1 MEYRTKIE
9 EMRDLISKN
18 KFVDAM
24 NVAETINWRKVHN
37 INDLI
42 AGSECY
48 EAAGQIEEA
57 RDLLFVAHE
66 RSPIGRMILYKLCMI
81 SIKLKEIDEAQEYY
95 NEFVQIAPHDSL
107 KYILKYNI
115 NIAKGADNATLIKI
129 LEQLK
134 ENDFIEEWAY
144 ELAYLYHKTNQGDKC
159 IALCDEIILWFGDGP
174 VVERALELKMLYQ
187 PLDKS
192 QEDKYRNLQ
201 QKKDGITEIT
211 TNSATDS
218 SSIVPNVKPIKLPDG
233 PERFDTINLQAE
245 IKKNI
250 DEIMKATDTGEV
262 SENIGAIKNL
272 VEEIPYLKVPEEA
285 PEEEPEKFSVND
297 TFQQYLEE
305 GFDGQI
311 SLKLADESIEREEQV
326 EGQMT
331 IEDVLAEW
339 EKTKRAAEAAM
350 EDAKSKELESARSKA
365 LREANNV
372 LNRLEGAMSKL
383 DAGMTS
389 QDLLKEEYLGS
400 TDEITTENK
409 PVYPVI
415 PDEILEK
422 DSADIISEE
431 IDLDETLPEDTVIEE
446 SDLQSDESTEVDDNV
461 EEIAAEFLE
470 EELEDLSVETA
481 GETTDLEEIE
491 AEESLEEKLEENL
504 QNILEDEEEIKES
517 QEAPE
522 IEEEH
527 TGFTIPKLSTD
538 GSQKGLVDIPVVSAE
553 GAAMATAASVPTA
566 IMHTAG
572 ELMEATPSWQPPTL
586 NENDSEETEEV
597 DFKEASQMIADV
609 NSFLQQE
616 IDRLTGASS
625 SEELIKPTITEPVFE
640 AQKEETIANP
650 VCEQPTIELPVIER
664 ANIPVEPELT
674 NLKDEFM
681 TPVEEPVVPKEEPQQ
696 HAYVEPIIQEPVVQE
711 PVIQEPIIQEP
722 VIQEP
727 VIQEPVVQEPQ
738 ISIDDIELPP
748 IEIPEELFQEPKQEN
763 FVQPEPI
770 VAPEVPPVQV
780 ERVQI
785 EEPKVAPV
793 KVQNSTP
800 KPAKKLD
807 IDDEDLAVFS
817 YFLPINGMKSNIVQ
831 VIEGAASYLGQPKV
845 NGGSIAIVGES
856 GSGKTQM
863 ATSIIKVLQ
872 KKTGYPKGGIGKIAG
887 EKLNEKDIQKLY
899 SKIQGGCLIIETAG
913 GISKETAVTL
923 SLLMEQDDKG
933 TIIIIEDNKKGID
946 KALIK
951 DSSFAKRFT
960 EKVVIPVFSIDELVS
975 FAKTYALEAGCTIDD
990 MGILALYNRINLIGR
1005 YDHVTTIKEV
1015 AEIMDDAI
1023 EKSTKGGF
1031 FNKPKYDK
1039 NGNVILKEK
1048 DFDK

>member
-1 MEYRTKIE
+1 MEYRTRIE
-9 EMRDLISKN
+9 EMKNLVSKN
-18 KFVDAM
+18 KFADAM
-24 NVAETINWRKVHN
+24 NVADSINWRKIHN

-42 AGSECY
+42 AGSESY
-48 EAAGQIEEA
+48 EAAGKIDDA
-57 RDLLFVAHE
+57 RDLLLLAHE

-115 NIAKGADNATLIKI
+115 NVAKGADTATLIKI

-134 ENDFIEEWAY
+134 DNDFIEEWAY
-144 ELAYLYHKTNQGDKC
+144 ELAYLYHKTNQADKC

-187 PLDKS
+187 PLDKN
-192 QEDKYRNLQ
+192 QEDKYRNLR

-211 TNSATDS
+211 PTSIADS
-218 SSIVPNVKPIKLPDG
+218 SSIVPNVKEIALPEG

-262 SENIGAIKNL
+262 TENMDAIKNL
-272 VEEIPYLKVPEEA
+272 VEEIPYLQVTEDEV
-285 PEEEPEKFSVND
+285 EEETETFSVND

-305 GFDGQI
+305 EYDGQI
-311 SLKLADESIEREEQV
+311 SLKLADESRETEEQI

-350 EDAKSKELESARSKA
+350 EDAKSKELENARARA

-383 DAGMTS
+383 NAGISS
-389 QDLLKEEYLGS
+389 QELLKEEYLS
-400 TDEITTENK
+400 ANKDDEVAKT
-409 PVYPVI
+409 
-415 PDEILEK
+415 
-422 DSADIISEE
+422 
-431 IDLDETLPEDTVIEE
+431 
-446 SDLQSDESTEVDDNV
+446 QEVV
-461 EEIAAEFLE
+461 EEPKTE
-470 EELEDLSVETA
+470 EEVT
-481 GETTDLEEIE
+481 EEPIE
-491 AEESLEEKLEENL
+491 
-504 QNILEDEEEIKES
+504 
-517 QEAPE
+517 PV
-522 IEEEH
+522 EH
-527 TGFTIPKLSTD
+527 TGFAIPKLSTD
-538 GSQKGLVDIPVVSAE
+538 GLQEGLVDIPIISAEEAAVSAA
-553 GAAMATAASVPTA
+553 GTVAAAAIKRAAEEVKEDTS
-566 IMHTAG
+566 
-572 ELMEATPSWQPPTL
+572 SWQPPSL
-586 NENDSEETEEV
+586 DDNKSAEELDEAEDV

-609 NSFLQQE
+609 NTLLQKE
-616 IDRLTGASS
+616 IDRLTV
-625 SEELIKPTITEPVFE
+625 EEVSPVQE
-640 AQKEETIANP
+640 DY
-650 VCEQPTIELPVIER
+650 IE
-664 ANIPVEPELT
+664 EPEIESISV
-674 NLKDEFM
+674 DEGNDYRELM
-681 TPVEEPVVPKEEPQQ
+681 ETPTEGQ
-696 HAYVEPIIQEPVVQE
+696 YIQEADETAVYE
-711 PVIQEPIIQEP
+711 YE
-722 VIQEP
+722 
-727 VIQEPVVQEPQ
+727 
-738 ISIDDIELPP
+738 DDFELPP
-748 IEIPEELFQEPKQEN
+748 IEIPQDILDEVRAESSTVKEEEP
-763 FVQPEPI
+763 VAPPVVEPI
-770 VAPEVPPVQV
+770 VESIPQESEAHEAYQEEMAAPV
-780 ERVQI
+780 EPANEAVI
-785 EEPKVAPV
+785 EEVEQYVSSDKSVID
-793 KVQNSTP
+793 
-800 KPAKKLD
+800 LD
-807 IDDEDLAVFS
+807 EEDLAVFS
-817 YFLPINGMKSNIVQ
+817 YFLPIGGMKNSITK
-831 VIEGAASYLGQPKV
+831 VIEGAAERLANPKE
-845 NGGSIAIVGES
+845 NGGSIIIVGEP

-872 KKTGYPKGGIGKIAG
+872 KKTGYPKGGIGKISG
-887 EKLNEKDIQKLY
+887 EKLNEKDIQRLY
-899 SKIQGGCLIIETAG
+899 AKIQGGCLIIESAG

-923 SLLMEQDDKG
+923 SLLMETDDTG

-946 KALIK
+946 KALMK
-951 DSSFAKRFT
+951 DGSFARRFT

-1039 NGNVILKEK
+1039 NGNIILKEK

>member
-1 MEYRTKIE
+1 MEYRTRIE
-9 EMRDLISKN
+9 EMKNLVSKN
-18 KFVDAM
+18 KFADAM
-24 NVAETINWRKVHN
+24 NVADSINWRKIHN

-42 AGSECY
+42 AGSESY
-48 EAAGQIEEA
+48 EAAGKIDDA
-57 RDLLFVAHE
+57 RDLLLLAHE

-115 NIAKGADNATLIKI
+115 NVAKGADTATLIKI

-134 ENDFIEEWAY
+134 DNDFIEEWAY
-144 ELAYLYHKTNQGDKC
+144 ELAYLYHKTNQADKC

-187 PLDKS
+187 PLDKN
-192 QEDKYRNLQ
+192 QEDKYRNLR

-211 TNSATDS
+211 PTSIADS
-218 SSIVPNVKPIKLPDG
+218 SSIVPNVKEIALPEG

-262 SENIGAIKNL
+262 TENMDAIKNL
-272 VEEIPYLKVPEEA
+272 VEEIPYLQVIEDEV
-285 PEEEPEKFSVND
+285 EEETETFSVND

-305 GFDGQI
+305 EYDGQI
-311 SLKLADESIEREEQV
+311 SLKLADESRETEEQI

-350 EDAKSKELESARSKA
+350 EDAKSKELENARTRA

-383 DAGMTS
+383 NAGISS
-389 QDLLKEEYLGS
+389 QELLKEEYLS
-400 TDEITTENK
+400 ANKDDEVAKT
-409 PVYPVI
+409 
-415 PDEILEK
+415 
-422 DSADIISEE
+422 
-431 IDLDETLPEDTVIEE
+431 
-446 SDLQSDESTEVDDNV
+446 QEVV
-461 EEIAAEFLE
+461 EEPKTE
-470 EELEDLSVETA
+470 EEV
-481 GETTDLEEIE
+481 
-491 AEESLEEKLEENL
+491 AEE
-504 QNILEDEEEIKES
+504 
-517 QEAPE
+517 PV
-522 IEEEH
+522 EH
-527 TGFTIPKLSTD
+527 TGFAIPKLSTD
-538 GSQKGLVDIPVVSAE
+538 GLQEGLVDIPIISAEEAAVSAA
-553 GAAMATAASVPTA
+553 GTVASAA
-566 IMHTAG
+566 IMRAAKEVKEDTS
-572 ELMEATPSWQPPTL
+572 SWQPPTL
-586 NENDSEETEEV
+586 DDNKSAEELDEADDV

-609 NSFLQQE
+609 NTLLQKE
-616 IDRLTGASS
+616 IDRLTV
-625 SEELIKPTITEPVFE
+625 EEVSPVQE
-640 AQKEETIANP
+640 DY
-650 VCEQPTIELPVIER
+650 IE
-664 ANIPVEPELT
+664 EPEIESISV
-674 NLKDEFM
+674 DEGNDYRELM
-681 TPVEEPVVPKEEPQQ
+681 ETPIEEQ
-696 HAYVEPIIQEPVVQE
+696 YIQEADETAVYE
-711 PVIQEPIIQEP
+711 YE
-722 VIQEP
+722 
-727 VIQEPVVQEPQ
+727 
-738 ISIDDIELPP
+738 DDFELPP
-748 IEIPEELFQEPKQEN
+748 IEIPQDILDEVRAESSTANEEEP
-763 FVQPEPI
+763 VAPPVVEPI
-770 VAPEVPPVQV
+770 VESIPQESEVHEAYQEEMAAPVEPANEPV
-780 ERVQI
+780 I
-785 EEPKVAPV
+785 EEVEQYASSDKSVID
-793 KVQNSTP
+793 
-800 KPAKKLD
+800 LD
-807 IDDEDLAVFS
+807 EEDLAVFS
-817 YFLPINGMKSNIVQ
+817 YFLPIGGMKNSITK
-831 VIEGAASYLGQPKV
+831 VIEGAAERLANPKE
-845 NGGSIAIVGES
+845 NGGSIIIVGEP

-872 KKTGYPKGGIGKIAG
+872 KKTGYPKGGIGKISG
-887 EKLNEKDIQKLY
+887 EKLNEKDIQRLY
-899 SKIQGGCLIIETAG
+899 AKIQGGCLIIESAG

-923 SLLMEQDDKG
+923 SLLMETDDTG

-946 KALIK
+946 KALMK
-951 DSSFAKRFT
+951 DGSFARRFT

-1039 NGNVILKEK
+1039 NGNIILKEK

>member
-1 MEYRTKIE
+1 MEKMEYRTRID
-9 EMRDLISKN
+9 EMKNLISKN
-18 KFVDAM
+18 KFTDAM
-24 NVAETINWRKVHN
+24 NVADTINWRKVHN

-42 AGSECY
+42 AGSESY
-48 EAAGQIEEA
+48 EAVGKIEEA
-57 RDLLFVAHE
+57 RNLLLVAHE

-115 NIAKGADNATLIKI
+115 SVAKGSDNATLIKI

-187 PLDKS
+187 PLDKT
-192 QEDKYRNLQ
+192 QEDIYRSFQ

-211 TNSATDS
+211 PKSVAAS
-218 SSIVPNVKPIKLPDG
+218 SSVVPDMQEIQLPEG
-233 PERFDTINLQAE
+233 SERFDTINLQAE

-262 SENIGAIKNL
+262 SENMDAIKNL

-285 PEEEPEKFSVND
+285 PSQEEESFSIND

-311 SLKLADESIEREEQV
+311 SLRLAYDSKETEEQI

-350 EDAKSKELESARSKA
+350 EDAKTKELENARAKA

-372 LNRLEGAMSKL
+372 LNRLESAMSKL

-389 QDLLKEEYLGS
+389 QELLKEE
-400 TDEITTENK
+400 
-409 PVYPVI
+409 
-415 PDEILEK
+415 IL
-422 DSADIISEE
+422 
-431 IDLDETLPEDTVIEE
+431 
-446 SDLQSDESTEVDDNV
+446 
-461 EEIAAEFLE
+461 AAENSI
-470 EELEDLSVETA
+470 EELEEVSARES
-481 GETTDLEEIE
+481 EEFE
-491 AEESLEEKLEENL
+491 NESK
-504 QNILEDEEEIKES
+504 
-517 QEAPE
+517 
-522 IEEEH
+522 EH
-527 TGFTIPKLSTD
+527 TGFTIPQLSTD
-538 GSQKGLVDIPVVSAE
+538 GSQKGLVDIPIVSTEEVATKNV
-553 GAAMATAASVPTA
+553 ATAATA

-572 ELMEATPSWQPPTL
+572 ELTGDTASWQPPVLDKT
-586 NENDSEETEEV
+586 EETEDV

-609 NSFLQQE
+609 NSLLQKE
-616 IDRLTGASS
+616 IDRLTNDDG
-625 SEELIKPTITEPVFE
+625 PVQE
-640 AQKEETIANP
+640 SYIPERDET
-650 VCEQPTIELPVIER
+650 T
-664 ANIPVEPELT
+664 
-674 NLKDEFM
+674 
-681 TPVEEPVVPKEEPQQ
+681 
-696 HAYVEPIIQEPVVQE
+696 YVE
-711 PVIQEPIIQEP
+711 
-722 VIQEP
+722 
-727 VIQEPVVQEPQ
+727 
-738 ISIDDIELPP
+738 DDYELPP
-748 IEIPEELFQEPKQEN
+748 IQLPQDILDEVVANSESNITPQINEPVYQEPVNEETKYEAP
-763 FVQPEPI
+763 V
-770 VAPEVPPVQV
+770 PEVSLPENQV
-780 ERVQI
+780 SASE
-785 EEPKVAPV
+785 
-793 KVQNSTP
+793 
-800 KPAKKLD
+800 KKALD
-807 IDDEDLAVFS
+807 LEDADLAIFS
-817 YFLPINGMKSNIVQ
+817 YFLPIGGMKESISKAISGMAGHISKPQ
-831 VIEGAASYLGQPKV
+831 G

-872 KKTGYPKGGIGKIAG
+872 KKTGYPKGGIGKISG

-899 SKIQGGCLIIETAG
+899 GKIQGGCLIIESAG

-923 SLLMEQDDKG
+923 SLLMEADNTG

-946 KALIK
+946 KALMK
-951 DSSFAKRFT
+951 DGSFARRFT
-960 EKVVIPVFSIDELVS
+960 EKIVIPIFSIDELVS

-990 MGILALYNRINLIGR
+990 MGILALYNRINLVGR

>member
-1 MEYRTKIE
+1 MEYRTRIE
-9 EMRDLISKN
+9 EMKNLIEKN
-18 KFVDAM
+18 KFTDAM
-24 NVAETINWRKVHN
+24 SVADTINWRKVHN

-42 AGSECY
+42 SGSESY
-48 EAAGQIEEA
+48 EAAGRIEEA
-57 RDLLFVAHE
+57 RDLLLVAHE

-81 SIKLKEIDEAQEYY
+81 SLKLKEIDVAQEYY

-115 NIAKGADNATLIKI
+115 SVAKGADNATLIKI

-192 QEDKYRNLQ
+192 QEDKYRSLQ

-211 TNSATDS
+211 PQTVADS
-218 SSIVPNVKPIKLPDG
+218 SSIVPNIKNIQLPEG

-250 DEIMKATDTGEV
+250 DEIMKATDAGEV

-272 VEEIPYLKVPEEA
+272 VEEIPYLQVPEEVD
-285 PEEEPEKFSVND
+285 EEEPEDFSIND

-311 SLKLADESIEREEQV
+311 SLKLADESTQTEEQI

-350 EDAKSKELESARSKA
+350 EDAKSKELENARAKA

-372 LNRLEGAMSKL
+372 LNRLEGVMSKL
-383 DAGMTS
+383 DAGMSS
-389 QDLLKEEYLGS
+389 QELLKEEYLGAA
-400 TDEITTENK
+400 E
-409 PVYPVI
+409 P
-415 PDEILEK
+415 
-422 DSADIISEE
+422 
-431 IDLDETLPEDTVIEE
+431 
-446 SDLQSDESTEVDDNV
+446 TEVKEV
-461 EEIAAEFLE
+461 QQEEGE
-470 EELEDLSVETA
+470 SVPDYTEQNQQPKYTETHA
-481 GETTDLEEIE
+481 
-491 AEESLEEKLEENL
+491 
-504 QNILEDEEEIKES
+504 
-517 QEAPE
+517 
-522 IEEEH
+522 
-527 TGFTIPKLSTD
+527 GFTIPMLSTD
-538 GSQKGLVDIPVVSAE
+538 GLQTGMIDIPVVSAE
-553 GAAMATAASVPTA
+553 EAALAGAAAAAPSA
-566 IMHTAG
+566 IMHAAG
-572 ELMEATPSWQPPTL
+572 ELKEATPSWQPPTL
-586 NENDSEETEEV
+586 NENDTEETEDV

-609 NSFLQQE
+609 NSLLQKE
-616 IDRLTGASS
+616 IDRLSGVDTQIPAPA
-625 SEELIKPTITEPVFE
+625 ETYKEEPVAKFE
-640 AQKEETIANP
+640 EEPAIVMPDMEP
-650 VCEQPTIELPVIER
+650 VAEIIEGLG
-664 ANIPVEPELT
+664 
-674 NLKDEFM
+674 DEFIQE
-681 TPVEEPVVPKEEPQQ
+681 PVEEPEQAEQVEAPIEEVVEESEEKPIEESIEESVEEPN
-696 HAYVEPIIQEPVVQE
+696 IN
-711 PVIQEPIIQEP
+711 
-722 VIQEP
+722 
-727 VIQEPVVQEPQ
+727 
-738 ISIDDIELPP
+738 IDDIELPP
-748 IEIPEELFQEPKQEN
+748 IILPEDLFTEEPVATESQFEEVDQIQPEQIQPELIQPEPVQIEKVQIQEAENPVAEVNPPVAEPKQ
-763 FVQPEPI
+763 QSSI
-770 VAPEVPPVQV
+770 
-780 ERVQI
+780 
-785 EEPKVAPV
+785 KV
-793 KVQNSTP
+793 
-800 KPAKKLD
+800 
-807 IDDEDLAVFS
+807 DDEDLDIFS
-817 YFLPINGMKSNIVQ
+817 YFLPINGMKANITR
-831 VIEGAASYLGQPKV
+831 VIEGAASYLDKPNA
-845 NGGSIAIVGES
+845 NGGSIVIVGEP

-872 KKTGYPKGGIGKIAG
+872 KKTGYPKGGIGKISG

-899 SKIQGGCLIIETAG
+899 SKIQGGCLIIESAG

-923 SLLMEQDDKG
+923 SLLMQNDTSG
-933 TIIIIEDNKKGID
+933 TIIIIEDSKKGID

-960 EKVVIPVFSIDELVS
+960 EKIVIPVFSIDELVS
-975 FAKTYALEAGCTIDD
+975 FAKTYALEAECTIDD

-1039 NGNVILKEK
+1039 NGNIILKEK

>member
-1 MEYRTKIE
+1 MEKMEYRTRIE
-9 EMRDLISKN
+9 EMKNLVSKN
-18 KFVDAM
+18 RFADAM
-24 NVAETINWRKVHN
+24 NVADSINWRKVHN

-42 AGSECY
+42 AGSESY
-48 EAAGQIEEA
+48 ETAGRIEEA
-57 RDLLFVAHE
+57 RDLLLIAHE

-81 SIKLKEIDEAQEYY
+81 SIKLKDIEEAQEYY

-115 NIAKGADNATLIKI
+115 SVAKGADTASLIKI

-201 QKKDGITEIT
+201 QKKDGITEISPK
-211 TNSATDS
+211 NVVDS
-218 SSIVPNVKPIKLPDG
+218 GSVVPNIKQIQLPEG

-250 DEIMKATDTGEV
+250 DEIMKATDAGEV
-262 SENIGAIKNL
+262 SENIDAIKNL
-272 VEEIPYLKVPEEA
+272 VEEIPYLQVPEET
-285 PEEEPEKFSVND
+285 PVEEEEEFSIND

-311 SLKLADESIEREEQV
+311 SLRLTDDSTETEEQV

-350 EDAKSKELESARSKA
+350 EDAKSKELESARAKA
-365 LREANNV
+365 LREANSV

-383 DAGMTS
+383 DAGVTP
-389 QDLLKEEYLGS
+389 QELLKEEYLGENTKTVVDNS
-400 TDEITTENK
+400 EAETLVEEETQLEDLDQSEETPEEIVEETTENIENEEEK
-409 PVYPVI
+409 PV
-415 PDEILEK
+415 
-422 DSADIISEE
+422 
-431 IDLDETLPEDTVIEE
+431 
-446 SDLQSDESTEVDDNV
+446 
-461 EEIAAEFLE
+461 E
-470 EELEDLSVETA
+470 EETETPA
-481 GETTDLEEIE
+481 GF
-491 AEESLEEKLEENL
+491 A
-504 QNILEDEEEIKES
+504 
-517 QEAPE
+517 
-522 IEEEH
+522 
-527 TGFTIPKLSTD
+527 IPKLSTD
-538 GSQKGLVDIPVVSAE
+538 GLQQGLVDIPVVSAKE
-553 GAAMATAASVPTA
+553 AVAAGAGLTAATAAIVHA
-566 IMHTAG
+566 AG
-572 ELMEATPSWQPPTL
+572 EVKEETPSWEPPIL
-586 NENDSEETEEV
+586 EDNEETEDV
-597 DFKEASQMIADV
+597 DFKEASQIIADV
-609 NSFLQQE
+609 NSLLQKE
-616 IDRLTGASS
+616 IDRLTKAETSVDTQT
-625 SEELIKPTITEPVFE
+625 EVEKEPVKIKIPDIKQPLSGEYTEEFVEDDDFE
-640 AQKEETIANP
+640 LPK
-650 VCEQPTIELPVIER
+650 IELPADILEEISNSNGAQAYQPAEEEISVP
-664 ANIPVEPELT
+664 PVS
-674 NLKDEFM
+674 
-681 TPVEEPVVPKEEPQQ
+681 EEPVMEIPIPPVYEEPQMEIP
-696 HAYVEPIIQEPVVQE
+696 APPVYE
-711 PVIQEPIIQEP
+711 
-722 VIQEP
+722 
-727 VIQEPVVQEPQ
+727 EPQ
-738 ISIDDIELPP
+738 MEILAPP
-748 IEIPEELFQEPKQEN
+748 VYEEPQVEVP
-763 FVQPEPI
+763 
-770 VAPEVPPVQV
+770 VPPVY
-780 ERVQI
+780 
-785 EEPKVAPV
+785 EEPAVEI
-793 KVQNSTP
+793 P
-800 KPAKKLD
+800 KPPISHTQVFEPVREQIKQQEPEEVSSLD
-807 IDDEDLAVFS
+807 ITDEDLSVFS
-817 YFLPINGMKSNIVQ
+817 YFLPISGMKKSIVRA
-831 VIEGAASYLGQPKV
+831 IEGTAEHILRS
-845 NGGSIAIVGES
+845 NDMGGSIVIVGEP

-872 KKTGYPKGGIGKIAG
+872 KKTGYPKGGIGKISG

-899 SKIQGGCLIIETAG
+899 AKIQGGCLIIETAG

-923 SLLMEQDDKG
+923 SLLMESDKEG

-946 KALIK
+946 KALMK
-951 DSSFAKRFT
+951 DGSFARRFT

>member
-1 MEYRTKIE
+1 MEYRTRIE
-9 EMRDLISKN
+9 EMKNLVAKN
-18 KFVDAM
+18 KFAEAM
-24 NVAETINWRKVHN
+24 NVADTINWRKVHN

-42 AGSECY
+42 AGSESY
-48 EAAGQIEEA
+48 ETAGKIEEA
-57 RDLLFVAHE
+57 RDLLLIAHE

-81 SIKLKEIDEAQEYY
+81 SIKLRDIEEAQEYY

-115 NIAKGADNATLIKI
+115 NVAKGADNATLIKI

-134 ENDFIEEWAY
+134 ESDFIEEWAY

-187 PLDKS
+187 PLDKN
-192 QEDKYRNLQ
+192 QEDKYRNFQ
-201 QKKDGITEIT
+201 QKKDGITEISPT
-211 TNSATDS
+211 IVAES
-218 SSIVPNVKPIKLPDG
+218 SSVVPNIKQIKLPEG

-262 SENIGAIKNL
+262 SENIDAIKNL
-272 VEEIPYLKVPEEA
+272 VEEIPYLQVPDET
-285 PEEEPEKFSVND
+285 PEEEPEEFSIND

-311 SLKLADESIEREEQV
+311 SLRLTDDSTETEEQI

-350 EDAKSKELESARSKA
+350 EDAKTKELESARAKA
-365 LREANNV
+365 LREANSV

-383 DAGMTS
+383 DAGVS
-389 QDLLKEEYLGS
+389 PQELLKEEYLANG
-400 TDEITTENK
+400 TDNDEKE
-409 PVYPVI
+409 VVI
-415 PDEILEK
+415 PEFN
-422 DSADIISEE
+422 
-431 IDLDETLPEDTVIEE
+431 IEE
-446 SDLQSDESTEVDDNV
+446 PVEAEENDAAEEATESDESIQSE
-461 EEIAAEFLE
+461 
-470 EELEDLSVETA
+470 ETA
-481 GETTDLEEIE
+481 EVIEDSEPEEDV
-491 AEESLEEKLEENL
+491 SNL
-504 QNILEDEEEIKES
+504 
-517 QEAPE
+517 P
-522 IEEEH
+522 EEH
-527 TGFTIPKLSTD
+527 VGFSIPKLSTD
-538 GSQKGLVDIPVVSAE
+538 GLQQGLMDIPVVSAAE
-553 GAAMATAASVPTA
+553 AAAAGAEIAGASATV
-566 IMHTAG
+566 MHGLKQSLQDTTSWEPPVLG
-572 ELMEATPSWQPPTL
+572 EEK
-586 NENDSEETEEV
+586 ESEDV

-609 NSFLQQE
+609 NSILQKE
-616 IDRLTGASS
+616 IDRLTVDNEETEASA
-625 SEELIKPTITEPVFE
+625 SEDNIEVQTPTYEPTI
-640 AQKEETIANP
+640 
-650 VCEQPTIELPVIER
+650 
-664 ANIPVEPELT
+664 
-674 NLKDEFM
+674 
-681 TPVEEPVVPKEEPQQ
+681 
-696 HAYVEPIIQEPVVQE
+696 
-711 PVIQEPIIQEP
+711 
-722 VIQEP
+722 
-727 VIQEPVVQEPQ
+727 
-738 ISIDDIELPP
+738 DDDFELPP
-748 IEIPEELFQEPKQEN
+748 IIIPEDLLKEVSSTSGFETVAEQPKAEVPEALAEEFIEQEAD
-763 FVQPEPI
+763 VQPYEEDVYTEETSVEVQI
-770 VAPEVPPVQV
+770 PEINTPEPPVQKIQ
-780 ERVQI
+780 EINTPLPEEQPISEKSFSEPSSI
-785 EEPKVAPV
+785 ELEE
-793 KVQNSTP
+793 
-800 KPAKKLD
+800 
-807 IDDEDLAVFS
+807 EDLDVFS
-817 YFLPINGMKSNIVQ
+817 YFLPINGMRNKIVHA
-831 VIEGAASYLGQPKV
+831 IEGTAEHLKNPNE
-845 NGGSIAIVGES
+845 NGGSIIIVGEP

-872 KKTGYPKGGIGKIAG
+872 KKIGYPKGGIGKISG

-923 SLLMEQDDKG
+923 SLLMETDKTG

-946 KALIK
+946 KALMR
-951 DSSFAKRFT
+951 DGSFARRFT
-960 EKVVIPVFSIDELVS
+960 EKIVIPVFSIDELVS

-1039 NGNVILKEK
+1039 NGNIILKEK